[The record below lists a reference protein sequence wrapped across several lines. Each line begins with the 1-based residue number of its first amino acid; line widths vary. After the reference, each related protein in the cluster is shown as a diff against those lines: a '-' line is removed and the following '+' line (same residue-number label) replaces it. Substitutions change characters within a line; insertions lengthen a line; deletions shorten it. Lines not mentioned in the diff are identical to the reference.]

1 LILDEKGIKKK
12 KRKRTQAHAPPSES
26 NARQCHPP
34 VAACTIRDPNRAE
47 ILRGFRSAAAEAD
60 DDEAAAAALA
70 PFEGEGRGPCPRVP
84 LAFQPQASTL
94 PSASRARVHR
104 EPATSGQRLNARPR
118 SRVPSN
124 ASTTLGDRTSASPSR
139 PSWPSSLTPESVF
152 FVVSRGAGSVR
163 GAGREKG
170 GARRKGG
177 EEEVEVGVEV

>member
-152 FVVSRGAGSVR
+152 LCGVARRGECEG
-163 GAGREKG
+163 GREREG
-170 GARRKGG
+170 GSAEEGRGRRG
-177 EEEVEVGVEV
+177 